1 VIRYYIR
8 QPIGEPLQLDRLQT
22 DMGTLYG
29 LDYFD
34 QVQYRVVH
42 KGDANHPGDQGP
54 GGAAAPTTCA
64 WA

>member
-1 VIRYYIR
+1 
-8 QPIGEPLQLDRLQT
+8 
-22 DMGTLYG
+22 MGTLYG

-42 KGDANHPGDQGP
+42 KGDDNTLVIRPAA
-54 GGAAAPTTCA
+54 GAAAPTTCA